1 MNFCIARY
9 TQRRQQ
15 LRVDELDLVRRDFA
29 SRFDKLK
36 PNRRCSSRTSI
47 STLASSFNST
57 LSIQRAEE
65 YVPRRD
71 GSLAESTD
79 WIKDRW
85 QVLMEDTTR
94 VG

>member
-1 MNFCIARY
+1 MKFARY

-71 GSLAESTD
+71 GSLAEESTD

-94 VG
+94 AG